1 MESFELV
8 ITGGR
13 IIDGT
18 GSSWFYADIGLHDGR
33 IAAIVRSTPGR
44 PGPLVGRAREVL
56 DVHGLTVAPGFIDMH
71 SHSDVSILAYPTADS
86 KVTQGVTTEV
96 FGQCGY
102 SAAPLTERS
111 VEPVKAMIGTT
122 DVGVDYD
129 WQSYADL
136 TARIEA
142 RGTALNLAGLV
153 GHGTVR
159 MNTMGFENRR
169 PTAEELDAMRRQVA
183 EAMRDGAFGLST
195 GLIYTPGSYSETAE
209 VVELAK
215 VAAEHGGVYFTHMRS
230 EGRGLMGAVAE
241 AITIGR
247 EAHLPVQISHLKCAG
262 PAQGTGPK
270 LIETIQAARAEGIE
284 VTGDHYPYTAGATS
298 LSSLL
303 PPWAHEGGQEALRRR
318 LLDPATRARM
328 KTDMRGPLPGWDN
341 DFATLP
347 FSGLLIAT
355 CPDKSLEGR
364 SVEDIAAEWGKDV
377 YDTVFDILLTGLATG
392 MVIFMMRDDDMRL
405 LLTQEFV
412 MVGSDTVSLALGAE
426 GRQHPRTYGTFPRV
440 LGQCVRDEKLLPLEQ
455 AVRKMTGFPATKL
468 GLRDRG
474 LLREGLAADI
484 TVFDPATIADT
495 ATYADPNRFAT
506 GIAHVLVNGR
516 FTLRDGRPT
525 GALPGRML
533 RRGA

>member
-111 VEPVKAMIGTT
+111 VGPVRAMIGTT
-122 DVGVDYD
+122 DVGVDLD
-129 WQSYADL
+129 WHSYADL

-195 GLIYTPGSYSETAE
+195 GLIYT
-209 VVELAK
+209 
-215 VAAEHGGVYFTHMRS
+215 
-230 EGRGLMGAVAE
+230 
-241 AITIGR
+241 
-247 EAHLPVQISHLKCAG
+247 
-262 PAQGTGPK
+262 
-270 LIETIQAARAEGIE
+270 
-284 VTGDHYPYTAGATS
+284 
-298 LSSLL
+298 
-303 PPWAHEGGQEALRRR
+303 
-318 LLDPATRARM
+318 
-328 KTDMRGPLPGWDN
+328 
-341 DFATLP
+341 
-347 FSGLLIAT
+347 
-355 CPDKSLEGR
+355 
-364 SVEDIAAEWGKDV
+364 
-377 YDTVFDILLTGLATG
+377 
-392 MVIFMMRDDDMRL
+392 
-405 LLTQEFV
+405 
-412 MVGSDTVSLALGAE
+412 
-426 GRQHPRTYGTFPRV
+426 
-440 LGQCVRDEKLLPLEQ
+440 
-455 AVRKMTGFPATKL
+455 
-468 GLRDRG
+468 
-474 LLREGLAADI
+474 
-484 TVFDPATIADT
+484 
-495 ATYADPNRFAT
+495 
-506 GIAHVLVNGR
+506 
-516 FTLRDGRPT
+516 
-525 GALPGRML
+525 
-533 RRGA
+533 